1 LLRQEEVVFTCTE
14 NGVDL
19 VEPPFG
25 NATVIDIQVVY
36 AVEALALLRNFE
48 DDLQDRIL
56 ASAVIGALQCN
67 TGGPLFGPAG
77 NVPSVN
83 MFTIPLGELCTFVAN
98 TFCIIFETSF
108 QIIVEEDL
116 DPDVALVL
124 AYAFIREEMDS
135 GAFVEAIPVLDRVEY
150 VRPVLA
156 ELPPIIIPEIPIDAA
171 TQGSI
176 TVSPWT
182 IGAVLA
188 MCTYS
193 PGI

>member
-19 VEPPFG
+19 ARPPFG
-25 NATVIDIQVVY
+25 NATVVDIQVVY

-48 DDLQDRIL
+48 DDLQDKIL

-67 TGGPLFGPAG
+67 TGGPLFGPGG
-77 NVPSVN
+77 NMPSVN
-83 MFTIPLGELCTFVAN
+83 MSTIPTGEPCISPV
-98 TFCIIFETSF
+98 TFCIVFETSF
-108 QIIVEEDL
+108 QFIVEEDL
-116 DPDVALVL
+116 DPEVAAVL

-150 VRPVLA
+150 VRPVLT
-156 ELPPIIIPEIPIDAA
+156 ELPPIIIPEIPIGAD

-188 MCTYS
+188 MCKYYTW
-193 PGI
+193 

>member
-1 LLRQEEVVFTCTE
+1 
-14 NGVDL
+14 
-19 VEPPFG
+19 
-25 NATVIDIQVVY
+25 
-36 AVEALALLRNFE
+36 VEALALLRNFE
-48 DDLQDRIL
+48 DDLQDKIL

-67 TGGPLFGPAG
+67 TGGPLFGPGG

-83 MFTIPLGELCTFVAN
+83 MFTIPTGELCTFVPA
-98 TFCIIFETSF
+98 TFCIVFETSF
-108 QIIVEEDL
+108 QMIVEEDL
-116 DPDVALVL
+116 DPDVAAIL

-135 GAFVEAIPVLDRVEY
+135 GAFVEAISVLDRVEY

-171 TQGSI
+171 TQGPI

-188 MCTYS
+188 MCKYYTW
-193 PGI
+193 